1 MEIVLET
8 ERDKYK
14 KTEKLK
20 ALKTQTNLYKDDKV
34 LDISKHLLIF
44 SKKGKPLSFLELAIN
59 SPMSYDLNHRKV
71 I

>member
-1 MEIVLET
+1 MEIELET

-44 SKKGKPLSFLELAIN
+44 SKKGKPLSLFLNLQSI
-59 SPMSYDLNHRKV
+59 HQCHTT
-71 I
+71 